1 MDEAVYSCT
10 HSRSTEKKEI
20 IIESIK
26 TERGMRLRCVPL
38 LFSISPEDY
47 SACNWISICFNILF
61 TLSSMDFC
69 FGLVSNLAAD
79 SR

>member
-20 IIESIK
+20 IIESVK
-26 TERGMRLRCVPL
+26 TERGMRLRRVPL

-47 SACNWISICFNILF
+47 SACN
-61 TLSSMDFC
+61 
-69 FGLVSNLAAD
+69 
-79 SR
+79 